1 MSSLPVV
8 NKTLVTEPQVDDEKA
23 DSRDSSE
30 KELSPVINRAPSFDD
45 SESVTK
51 PKLPLIWKV
60 VMIVLTCLCTFG
72 NHWSNGLIVALRN
85 TIIKE
90 LGINNSKFS
99 TLVSVTNLVNTFLVI
114 ILGYS
119 IDKWGGE
126 ALSVVLSGCH
136 LIGALLMAGSVT
148 NGLDSYALL
157 IVGKVFSAIGDGSL
171 DNAQHRVFGTY
182 FAPGRG
188 FAFSIG
194 FIWCVANLATFAGQS
209 TANIISVNTGH
220 FAWTLWVSAIIGLFS
235 FLCAIALVYVDRYLR
250 NTYDVT
256 NHLSRTRHK
265 GYNVGKRSAK
275 FSLSAMRQLPVTF
288 WFIAFFCA
296 FENAGVQ
303 SFTAISTA
311 YSQERLKAGAVIGG
325 WVSSFYLLLPACMTP
340 FMGIF
345 LDLYGQRVTFLLI
358 SGIMFLISM
367 LSLNFSKTVPAFI
380 TSYVFY
386 AIAQAFTPAPQ
397 VEIIRNIIPNAEYFA
412 TAFAVKKSI
421 VQGSIIIVTIASGKI
436 QDDSPTNSL
445 NNALGL
451 WLAYAFICVAIA
463 GVFYVLSFS
472 KSILPAAYL
481 AQAKPSRFI
490 DTVEDIYAKVG
501 PNDGAERTWLEKEVV
516 LKSPVKN
523 GPSRSLVRSVFPL
536 LGFLIIVLGWIFFGL
551 SIFWGLGSRGGTATD

>member
-1 MSSLPVV
+1 M
-8 NKTLVTEPQVDDEKA
+8 
-23 DSRDSSE
+23 
-30 KELSPVINRAPSFDD
+30 LSTRS
-45 SESVTK
+45 
-51 PKLPLIWKV
+51 KL
-60 VMIVLTCLCTFG
+60 
-72 NHWSNGLIVALRN
+72 
-85 TIIKE
+85 
-90 LGINNSKFS
+90 
-99 TLVSVTNLVNTFLVI
+99 LVI
-114 ILGYS
+114 ALGYS

-126 ALSVVLSGCH
+126 VLCVVLSGCH

-157 IVGKVFSAIGDGSL
+157 IVGKMFSAIGGGSL
-171 DNAQHRVFGTY
+171 DNAQQRVFGTY

-194 FIWCVANLATFAGQS
+194 FIWCVAELATFGGQS

-220 FAWTLWVSAIIGLFS
+220 FAWTLWVSAIIGLSS
-235 FLCAIALVYVDRYLR
+235 FLCAVALVYLARYLR

-256 NHLSRTRHK
+256 NQLSRTKHK
-265 GYNVGKRSAK
+265 GYNVGTRRAK

-288 WFIAFFCA
+288 WFIAFFGA

-325 WVSSFYLLLPACMTP
+325 WVSSFYLLLPACTP
-340 FMGIF
+340 PFTGIF

-367 LSLNFSKTVPAFI
+367 LSLNFSKTVPGFI

-397 VEIIRNIIPNAEYFA
+397 AEIIRNIIPNAEYFA

-421 VQGSIIIVTIASGKI
+421 LQGSIIIVTIASGKI

-445 NNALGL
+445 NDALGL

-481 AQAKPSRFI
+481 AQVKPSRLI

-501 PNDGAERTWLEKEVV
+501 PNDGVERTWEEKEAV

-551 SIFWGLGSRGGTATD
+551 SISWGLGS